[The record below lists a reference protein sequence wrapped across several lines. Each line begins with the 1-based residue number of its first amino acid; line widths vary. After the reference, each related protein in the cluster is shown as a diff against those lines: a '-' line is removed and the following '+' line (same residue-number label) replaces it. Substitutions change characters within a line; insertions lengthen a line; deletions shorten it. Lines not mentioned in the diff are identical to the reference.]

1 MITSVTVSPWS
12 AAVRSAARQRSSGTR
27 TLRVGV
33 AGLFGTR
40 HTIRHGVYTPQ
51 HNYRIDRTSASGVLA
66 ESRPSSKA
74 LRIILF

>member
-1 MITSVTVSPWS
+1 M
-12 AAVRSAARQRSSGTR
+12 RM
-27 TLRVGV
+27 LRVGV

-51 HNYRIDRTSASGVLA
+51 DNYLIDRTSASGMLA